1 MRILFFAFLISFSVQ
16 SQDIVSKYLEMGEQV
31 PNLTFSL
38 LSPDGTTDITME
50 SLRGKVVILE
60 FWATFCGPC
69 LPAMDHLALIQ
80 KKFPDDLVVIA
91 VTDESRQKVVN
102 FLNKRPSSLRM
113 GLDLTGELNRLFY
126 HQFMPHTILIGP
138 DGIIK
143 AITSPD
149 EITEDIIYITKSGAD
164 PAIELKSE
172 FKTEQIK
179 QDALGMVNYEDNSLF
194 KMVLG
199 PSQKGVQS
207 QLRKV
212 SETEYEF
219 INCTVP
225 MIYSVLLDNKNV
237 GDDLPKKCLEVSQ
250 ETKEMLSIE
259 NSFCF
264 KSKVPEHLQSK
275 IEDLSLDYL
284 NQIFELEPKIEPRKR
299 NMMALK
305 PLEASEIE
313 ENSQMK
319 SFSAKELGAYL
330 YESKLIPYPLAVE
343 GISQRFYGEIPNQ
356 ANEVLSYLMRHGYQ
370 MISTTL
376 DKNCVILYK
385 TKNTLKNF

>member
-1 MRILFFAFLISFSVQ
+1 MSA
-16 SQDIVSKYLEMGEQV
+16 QDIVSKYLQMGEQV
-31 PNLTFSL
+31 PNVTFSI
-38 LSPDGTTDITME
+38 LSPNGTTDISME

-69 LPAMDHLALIQ
+69 IPAMDHLAEIQ
-80 KKFPDDLVVIA
+80 KKFPSDLVVIA

-113 GLDLTGELNRLFY
+113 GLDHTGELNRLFY

-179 QDALGMVNYEDNSLF
+179 QDALGMVNYEENSLF

-199 PSQKGVQS
+199 SSLKGVQS

-225 MIYSVLLDNKNV
+225 MIYSVLLDNNKMK
-237 GDDLPKKCLEVSQ
+237 DQMPKKCLEVSQ
-250 ETKEMLSIE
+250 ETKDMLSIE

-264 KSKVPEHLQSK
+264 KSKVPLHLQSN
-275 IEDLSLDYL
+275 IESLSLDYL
-284 NQIFELEPKIEPRKR
+284 NQIFELAPKIETRKR
-299 NMMALK
+299 NVMALL
-305 PLEASEIE
+305 PLETKEIE
-313 ENSQMK
+313 ENDQLK
-319 SFSAKELGAYL
+319 SFSALEVGTYL
-330 YESKLIPYPLAVE
+330 YESKLIPYPLSVE
-343 GISQRFYGEIPNQ
+343 GVNQRFYGDIPSQ
-356 ANEVLSYLMRHGYQ
+356 ANEVMSYLSRHGYQ
-370 MISTTL
+370 MTSTTL
-376 DKNCVILYK
+376 DKECVILYK
-385 TKNTLKNF
+385 AKNTLKNF

>member
-1 MRILFFAFLISFSVQ
+1 MRILFFAFLLSLPVKG
-16 SQDIVSKYLEMGEQV
+16 QDIVSKYLEMGDQV
-31 PNLTFSL
+31 PNLSISILTA
-38 LSPDGTTDITME
+38 DGTSDITLE

-69 LPAMDHLALIQ
+69 IPAMDHLAKIQ
-80 KKFPDDLVVIA
+80 NKFPSDLVVIA

-113 GLDLTGELNRLFY
+113 GLDNSGELNKLFY

-138 DGIIK
+138 DGYIK

-149 EITEDIIYITKSGAD
+149 KITEEVIYITKSGAD

-172 FKTEQIK
+172 FKTEENNQN
-179 QDALGMVNYEDNSLF
+179 ALGTVNYEDNSLF

-219 INCTVP
+219 INCTIP
-225 MIYSVLLDNKNV
+225 MIYNVLLNNRK
-237 GDDLPKKCLEVSQ
+237 GDDFPKGCLEVSQ

-264 KSKVPEHLQSK
+264 KSKVPSHLQSRL
-275 IEDLSLDYL
+275 ESLSLDYL
-284 NQIFELEPKIEPRKR
+284 NQIFELNPEIELRKR
-299 NMMALK
+299 NSVALLPIEQSSK
-305 PLEASEIE
+305 E
-313 ENSQMK
+313 ENSEMK
-319 SFSAKELGAYL
+319 SFSVTEVGEYL
-330 YESKLIPYPLAVE
+330 YEYKLIPYPLSVE
-343 GISQRFYGEIPNQ
+343 GVSTRFFGEIPSQ
-356 ANEVLSYLMRHGYQ
+356 ANEVSAYLLRNGYQ
-370 MISTTL
+370 MTSTTL
-376 DKNCVILYK
+376 DKKCVILYK
-385 TKNTLKNF
+385 VKNTSKNF